1 MTVTEE
7 QPAVTESAELLFRA
21 REGDGGAYCALAR
34 ACESR
39 LYQQAVALC
48 HDLTAAEDLTEE
60 TLVEAWRSLKRFDGT
75 CRFSTWLYAILVH
88 RFQKS
93 ARRARSRPVPLA
105 SLPVREAENQ
115 EILLER
121 LSDTEPWPAEALL
134 QKELTARLKEA
145 VHELPPKHQQV
156 VLLRF
161 FEEASLP
168 EIAVAL
174 GLSIGTVKSRLHHA
188 LEKLRKM
195 KSIVNLSDSTGDTP
209 V

>member
-7 QPAVTESAELLFRA
+7 PPAVAESAELLFRA
-21 REGDGGAYCALAR
+21 REGDAEAYCALAQG
-34 ACESR
+34 CEAR

-93 ARRARSRPVPLA
+93 LRRARSRPVPLA